1 MAEFLIE
8 KGFIVRTIFLL
19 FVAFMSLSI
28 QGAAF
33 AQTQT
38 LPAGWSLVGND
49 SGTAVNVADVF
60 GNRTTPSPISAS
72 VITVWSWNNAL
83 GRWNFFTPSMTA
95 QELST
100 YAGLKNYG
108 VLSSISKG
116 EGFWVNAKTQF
127 IYDPSIV
134 ATAPGVDNITG
145 NWVGPGS
152 DTSGAGNFN
161 LNFIK
166 NGEIVTGTGSACDT
180 YNIDCFTINQI
191 NATSSN
197 NLISGTIN
205 FEQTN
210 NGCNGVLHFSAN
222 IIGSKMMGTYYG
234 TNSCWGSVSN
244 GIFSLDRQ
252 VY

>member
-1 MAEFLIE
+1 LKEVIT
-8 KGFIVRTIFLL
+8 VQTIFLW
-19 FVAFMSLSI
+19 FVALMSLVLP
-28 QGAAF
+28 GAAF

-38 LPAGWSLVGND
+38 LPTGWSMVGND
-49 SGTAVNVADVF
+49 SGAAVNVVNVF
-60 GNRTTPSPISAS
+60 GNKTVPSSISSA
-72 VITVWSWNNAL
+72 VITVWSWNNAM
-83 GRWNFFTPSMTA
+83 GRWNFFSPSMTT

-100 YAGLKNYG
+100 YAASKSYG
-108 VLSSISKG
+108 VLSSIGKG

-134 ATAPGVDNITG
+134 AIAPGVDNITG
-145 NWVGPGS
+145 NWIGPAS

-161 LNFIK
+161 LNFNR
-166 NGEIVTGTGSACDT
+166 NGAIVTGTGSACDT

-197 NLISGTIN
+197 NLISGTMN